1 MTSHIFE
8 SSQEYVVD
16 VVSKK
21 ANCYFS
27 KRFQILKV
35 NRQNFN
41 VRKLS
46 DILSERFSFPIVVKM
61 ERQIGMRNRNADNSK
76 ISSVK

>member
-46 DILSERFSFPIVVKM
+46 DILSERFSFPIVKKC
-61 ERQIGMRNRNADNSK
+61 RQIGMRNWNANNLK